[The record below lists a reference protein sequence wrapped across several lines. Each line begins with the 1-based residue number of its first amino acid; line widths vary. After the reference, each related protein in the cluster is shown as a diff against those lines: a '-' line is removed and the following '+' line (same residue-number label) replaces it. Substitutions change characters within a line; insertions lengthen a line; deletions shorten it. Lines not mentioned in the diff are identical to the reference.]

1 MQFVYAQTVEN
12 EIIEN
17 PLERVENA
25 FADISEIITESLT
38 NASESTEDGNTT
50 YDISKQQN
58 QS

>member
-12 EIIEN
+12 KIIEN
-17 PLERVENA
+17 PLEGVENA
-25 FADISEIITESLT
+25 LPIFQKVITESLT